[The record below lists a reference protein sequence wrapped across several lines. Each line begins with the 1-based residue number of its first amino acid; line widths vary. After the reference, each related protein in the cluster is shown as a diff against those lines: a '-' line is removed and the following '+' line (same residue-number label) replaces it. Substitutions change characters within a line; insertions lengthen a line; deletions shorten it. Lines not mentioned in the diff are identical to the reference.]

1 MEINEQSKVV
11 KTRNAE
17 IWIDKQGIY
26 HQIYTKGTKVTI
38 EDTFEE
44 CRIISE
50 MSGFKKVPILVDLNL
65 VKSVCRESRMY
76 YGGKEAEKIFKVA
89 ALLVGTK
96 MSRVLGSFFIGLNKP
111 TTPVKLFTSEKE
123 ALKWLKDFD
132 N

>member
-1 MEINEQSKVV
+1 MERKVV
-11 KTRNAE
+11 KTSNAE
-17 IWIDKQGIY
+17 IWIDEQGIC
-26 HQIYTKGTKVTI
+26 HHIYTEGANVTI
-38 EDTFEE
+38 KDTLDE

-50 MSGFKKVPILVDLNL
+50 ISGFKKVPIMVDLNL
-65 VKSVCRESRMY
+65 VKNVCRESRMY
-76 YGGKEAEKIFKVA
+76 YASKEAEKIFKVA